1 MNVSNTAALTTM
13 NRINDQTM
21 PELKFSLPDFRLS
34 NLDTNEECNDSL
46 DWMSQLLSNSKTSE
60 TCRSVSKERR
70 ADDDSDDMNVEL
82 DLDFGEDENF
92 SIKEGACMSTER
104 DVINGGMKFSN
115 ANNMCPNFEEGE
127 TQIRGVTPN
136 FLDGVTSPGS
146 DNEATMLN
154 SQAGSQTPSLSV
166 YSSISRKK
174 ERVFKVKKR
183 SIIPNDVDTVI
194 PITRLKQQQL
204 NRTAILKPVS
214 SLSRNPMLFGLM
226 KMQREGG
233 FVSNI
238 MHGDRVKE
246 WAPEIRGLL
255 SIDVMERLGELKR
268 KRESGIVDEEE
279 LQSQFESPN
288 EEEGSISGNE
298 GLFEDDTTVCGLMEQ
313 GVISLDTQHAVHLLR
328 GCFKSSQGDDS
339 STLFQKLLPETM
351 TSKADATRMF
361 FEVLVLATK
370 SAVTVEQ
377 PDGQLDGPIRIQEK
391 RGLWGFRAEEEAEVN
406 ICRCG
411 SEIHDRLRDSGESNH
426 SLQSEALFLNRP
438 SLHS

>member
-1 MNVSNTAALTTM
+1 MNVSDTAALTTM

-21 PELKFSLPDFRLS
+21 PEINLSLPNFRLS
-34 NLDTNEECNDSL
+34 NLDINEECNDSF
-46 DWMSQLLSNSKTSE
+46 DWVSQLLSNSKTSE
-60 TCRSVSKERR
+60 SCRSVSKERR

-82 DLDFGEDENF
+82 ELDFGEDDT
-92 SIKEGACMSTER
+92 CMSTTR

-115 ANNMCPNFEEGE
+115 ANNMCPNLEESH
-127 TQIRGVTPN
+127 

-146 DNEATMLN
+146 DNEVTMLN
-154 SQAGSQTPSLSV
+154 SQTGSQTHSLSIC
-166 YSSISRKK
+166 SRISIK
-174 ERVFKVKKR
+174 EESQAHKVKKR
-183 SIIPNDVDTVI
+183 SIIPIDVDTVI
-194 PITRLKQQQL
+194 PITQIKQQQL
-204 NRTAILKPVS
+204 DRSAILKPVS

-268 KRESGIVDEEE
+268 KRDSGIVDEEE